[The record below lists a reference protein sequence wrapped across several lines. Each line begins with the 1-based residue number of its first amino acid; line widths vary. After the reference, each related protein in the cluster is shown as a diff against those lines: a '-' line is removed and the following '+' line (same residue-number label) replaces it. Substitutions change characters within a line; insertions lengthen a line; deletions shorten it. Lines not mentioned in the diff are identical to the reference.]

1 MPSRNFV
8 NSKSDTGSVHEEA
21 KKSDNRD
28 VWSEESKTTGSEVV
42 TDASKNG
49 TEKSIRQL
57 TRSLNRLVITRL
69 MAKGRAK
76 HS

>member
-1 MPSRNFV
+1 LPCRNFV

-21 KKSDNRD
+21 IESDNRD
-28 VWSEESKTTGSEVV
+28 VRSEGSKTTGSEVV

-57 TRSLNRLVITRL
+57 NRRLNRLVITRL